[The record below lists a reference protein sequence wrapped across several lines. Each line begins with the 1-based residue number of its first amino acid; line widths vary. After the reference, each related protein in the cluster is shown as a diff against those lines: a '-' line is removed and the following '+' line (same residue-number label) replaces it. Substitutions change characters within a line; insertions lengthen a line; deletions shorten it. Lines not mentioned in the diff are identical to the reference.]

1 MKLFVKRF
9 LLFVIAILPIC
20 VALDFMISNGLK
32 SSDYFAQGETFIWN
46 EILEGKIS
54 EDIYIYGSSRAWVHF
69 DPEII
74 EDSLNMSVYN
84 FGIDGHFIWL
94 QYLRHKLLIEN
105 NPKPKLIV
113 LSVDI
118 FTLTKYEDIFTLN
131 SEENFYNSHQFL
143 PFIYNKDIR
152 EYTSEYPGFNCLDYY
167 LPLFRYYGR
176 TKDIGEAF
184 RNKDNTYKD
193 SVFRRKGYRA
203 VPRTWTADFK
213 KAKSKMAYYEV
224 NTYEPYKDLMHQ
236 FLEECKQLDIKV
248 VMVYAPEYIE
258 GQEFVR
264 NRSELIST
272 YESIAEIHQITF
284 LDYSNDELCYNKSL
298 FYNSQHLN
306 AKGSRLFSE
315 EFASNLK
322 KMKLFETN

>member
-1 MKLFVKRF
+1 MKLFIKRF
-9 LLFVIAILPIC
+9 LLFVIVILPIC
-20 VALDFMISNGLK
+20 VALDFLISNGLK
-32 SSDYFAQGETFIWN
+32 SSDYYAQGETFIWN
-46 EILEGKIS
+46 EIVEGRIS

-74 EDSLNMSVYN
+74 KDSLSMSAYN
-84 FGIDGHFIWL
+84 FGIDGHNFWF
-94 QYLRHKLLIEN
+94 QHLRHKLLIEN

-113 LSVDI
+113 LSVDM
-118 FTLTKYEDIFTLN
+118 FGFTKYKG
-131 SEENFYNSHQFL
+131 FYNSRQFL

-152 EYTSEYPGFNCLDYY
+152 KYTSEYPGFNCLDYY

-184 RNKDNTYKD
+184 RSKDNTYKD

-203 VPRTWTADFK
+203 EHRTWTADFN

-236 FLEECKQLDIKV
+236 FLEECKKLDIKV